1 MSIKIRINASLQ
13 EFTESREILE
23 VSGKTVGECLDSL
36 EIQFPGIKKQLG
48 RYEGQEFKLF
58 PDIMIYINSENSYPE
73 ALAKPVKNGDELTI
87 GVITF
92 GG

>member
-1 MSIKIRINASLQ
+1 MGTRVRINAFLQ
-13 EFTESREILE
+13 EFAGNREIVE
-23 VSGKTVGECLDSL
+23 VSGKTVGECLDNL
-36 EIQFPGIKKQLG
+36 EIKFPGFKKQLG

-58 PDIMIYINSENSYPE
+58 PDIMIYINSENSHPD
-73 ALAKPVKNGDELTI
+73 ALAKPVKNSDELTI